1 LKGHHG
7 ESFLNP
13 DKADLRLIKQ
23 FVGRVNGENKSY
35 TGVIILCSVVGGL
48 SIITAIVLFICYKK

>member
-1 LKGHHG
+1 
-7 ESFLNP
+7 LNP